1 VVGGATRLLQ
11 RLHEDPQSLIVS
23 QLQNRVVPARVGHAL
38 AADEIRLAFERILP
52 ALLSAQRHR
61 RESALQEWSGRCGG
75 TVPRSEGLGRA
86 RNAIRV
92 IVALSLRSLVPG
104 WRCSRLGSRDPSF
117 KRLIQGAHIEMKES
131 SPTHEAQA
139 KRDWRR
145 AVKAYTEPRV
155 LQVLALGFASGLP
168 LLLTYSTLSAW
179 LSTAGVRRAAIGT
192 FALVGT
198 PYAFKYLWAPLI
210 DRVPPPLRLGR
221 RRGWGITIQILLI
234 GAVLALGLC
243 NPNRNLPEM
252 AMLAVVVAFLSAS
265 QDIVIDAW
273 RVESLSGDQQAPG
286 AAMIQSGYRIGML
299 VAGAGGLMIAA
310 YAGWFA
316 AYATMAALLS
326 LGVVVFLLSP
336 EPAVRPDP
344 YRARSVWDTIGHAF
358 TTAVIGPFRDFMR
371 RPLWPVI
378 LIAVFGYKLGEA
390 MAGVMST
397 PLYISLG
404 FTLPEIAATS
414 KLFGFFSVIAGALI
428 GGVVTTRYGIKWSLI
443 VCGILQCAGNLFF
456 VLQAVGGHRIGYL
469 ALCVT
474 AENLTGA
481 MAGTALITYLSSLCS
496 PAFTATQFALLS
508 SLALV
513 GRTVVA
519 SSGGALSEKMGWV
532 RFFLLTSVVALPA
545 ILLFVWIGPRDEFR
559 KTPLQSALEAAG
571 DGSEDPVSAGKV

>member
-1 VVGGATRLLQ
+1 
-11 RLHEDPQSLIVS
+11 
-23 QLQNRVVPARVGHAL
+23 
-38 AADEIRLAFERILP
+38 
-52 ALLSAQRHR
+52 
-61 RESALQEWSGRCGG
+61 
-75 TVPRSEGLGRA
+75 
-86 RNAIRV
+86 
-92 IVALSLRSLVPG
+92 
-104 WRCSRLGSRDPSF
+104 
-117 KRLIQGAHIEMKES
+117 
-131 SPTHEAQA
+131 
-139 KRDWRR
+139 
-145 AVKAYTEPRV
+145 
-155 LQVLALGFASGLP
+155 LP

-179 LSTAGVRRAAIGT
+179 LATNGVRRAAIGT

-210 DRVPPPLRLGR
+210 DRVPPPLPLGR

-243 NPNRNLPEM
+243 NPKHNLPLM
-252 AMLAVVVAFLSAS
+252 AVLAVVVAFLSAS

-273 RVESLSGDQQAPG
+273 RVESLNDDQQAPG

-316 AYATMAALLS
+316 AYATMAALLG
-326 LGVVVFLLSP
+326 LGVLAFLFSP
-336 EPAVRPDP
+336 EPAVQADIS
-344 YRARSVWDTIGHAF
+344 YRAQSAWDTIHHAF
-358 TTAVIGPFRDFMR
+358 VTAVIGPFRDFMR

-404 FTLPEIAATS
+404 FSLPEIAAAS
-414 KLFGFFSVIAGALI
+414 KLFGFFSVITGALI
-428 GGVVTTRYGIKWSLI
+428 GGVVTTRYGIKRSLI
-443 VCGILQCAGNLFF
+443 LCGLLQCAGNLFF
-456 VLQAVGGHRIGYL
+456 VLQAVGGHRVGYL

-481 MAGTALITYLSSLCS
+481 MAGTALITWLSSLCS

-519 SSGGALSEKMGWV
+519 SSGGALSEKIGWV
-532 RFFLLTSVVALPA
+532 RFFLITSIVALPS
-545 ILLFVWIGPRDEFR
+545 ILLILWIGPRDEFR
-559 KTPLQSALEAAG
+559 KSQLQPALDGADDRSEEAA
-571 DGSEDPVSAGKV
+571 DILR